1 MNAITYFK
9 LKSPYDGD
17 VTKNCALTGLEVD
30 NNFYTLEGRDIQS
43 VELEDG
49 KIVINLMNGEKLS
62 TDNITEGCLKDLT
75 IGFDEH
81 EGVLKITKN
90 GVTQE
95 IGGFVTHY
103 NQYEAIATDGS
114 LIGKGLVNSP
124 SGISPVYKTGQ
135 YRPVKRIIDITNDE
149 SLPKKCKV
157 LPGDRYLTIENVNEY
172 GYLYNYEGV
181 KKIACKLMETHSE
194 WRIPTKEDWD
204 DMLNA
209 IEPNDKFKNHND
221 TRSNKFLGRFAGKL
235 LKTSK
240 CWKEDENNDC
250 CDCYN
255 DEVTDQT
262 CNCGKDIACHPNY
275 CGEYGTCH
283 HRHKIDN
290 SGIDKYCFSAVP
302 SGYANEAKDFLYF
315 KERAYFWTAT
325 NHEYRDAY
333 IKAFAYNKS
342 SVLQD
347 ILAGDNYL
355 SLRLV
360 KDYTGDNFN
369 ERDNILGGSY
379 STVLMPSVKNG
390 QAIWTSVNIGL
401 IDCECNCH
409 CKYVLPNDGQ
419 DMNFI
424 KKYFTNEWNGKEWI
438 KKELADGESVVVINE
453 LVSQQETCN
462 DHCHCHCDDNEPVYK
477 TNYIEYRVV
486 NGELVDVARLIYDN
500 VMEDIQPKLDEITAN
515 VEDLSERLES
525 EITRST
531 TKDAELEA
539 AIQMESEA
547 REAKDAELEQAIA
560 AEASARESVDNQLWE
575 GLNGETARAQ
585 EVEGQLWKGIND
597 EASARESVD
606 NQLWEGLNGETAR
619 AQEVESQLWQGI
631 NGETARAQEVEG
643 QLWDAINTEAAA
655 REAKDSELEERIAAE
670 EQTRAEKDTELE
682 GMMLTQEGTEFDS
695 ESGILTLKSKEGT
708 NDIQVQFYSNFG
720 TF

>member
-262 CNCGKDIACHPNY
+262 CNCGKDIVCHPNY

-302 SGYANEAKDFLYF
+302 SGYATEAKDFLYF

-401 IDCECNCH
+401 IDCECDCH

-462 DHCHCHCDDNEPVYK
+462 DHCHCDDNEPVYK

-525 EITRST
+525 EINRST

-560 AEASARESVDNQLWE
+560 A
-575 GLNGETARAQ
+575 
-585 EVEGQLWKGIND
+585 

>member
-149 SLPKKCKV
+149 SLPKKGKV

-302 SGYANEAKDFLYF
+302 SGYATEAKDFLYF

-419 DMNFI
+419 DMKFI

-462 DHCHCHCDDNEPVYK
+462 DHCHCDDNEPVYK

-539 AIQMESEA
+539 AI
-547 REAKDAELEQAIA
+547 A

-585 EVEGQLWKGIND
+585 EVEAQLWKGIND

-619 AQEVESQLWQGI
+619 AQEVEAQLWQGI

-643 QLWDAINTEAAA
+643 QLWDAINAEAAA

>member
-81 EGVLKITKN
+81 EGVLRITKN

-103 NQYEAIATDGS
+103 NQHEAIATDGS

-149 SLPKKCKV
+149 SLPKKGEV

-172 GYLYNYEGV
+172 GYLYNYEGI

-235 LKTSK
+235 LKTPK
-240 CWKEDENNDC
+240 CWKEDENDDC
-250 CDCYN
+250 CDCHN

-290 SGIDKYCFSAVP
+290 SGIDKYCFSVVP

-401 IDCECNCH
+401 IDCECDCH

-438 KKELADGESVVVINE
+438 KKELADGESVVVINFKKE
-453 LVSQQETCN
+453 GNGQDDTSDDTDNNVNTSCGCHN
-462 DHCHCHCDDNEPVYK
+462 DVPEDKDYEAK
-477 TNYIEYRVV
+477 YIEYRVV
-486 NGELVDVARLIYDN
+486 KGELVNVADIIYDKVIEKIESDFDGIGGSIEEVKN
-500 VMEDIQPKLDEITAN
+500 KLEQ
-515 VEDLSERLES
+515 

-531 TKDAELEA
+531 QKDEELQTSINDLNSHIQQTDANIATVNENLVNSVNSINENVANGFNTINNNVANAVTTINEAIEAERQIRNEKDAELEEKLNA
-539 AIQMESEA
+539 EKQE
-547 REAKDAELEQAIA
+547 REAKDTELEEKLNAEKQEREVKDAELE
-560 AEASARESVDNQLWE
+560 D
-575 GLNGETARAQ
+575 
-585 EVEGQLWKGIND
+585 KINEIGGD
-597 EASARESVD
+597 FEDLSGK
-606 NQLWEGLNGETAR
+606 L
-619 AQEVESQLWQGI
+619 
-631 NGETARAQEVEG
+631 
-643 QLWDAINTEAAA
+643 
-655 REAKDSELEERIAAE
+655 
-670 EQTRAEKDTELE
+670 
-682 GMMLTQEGTEFDS
+682 LTQEGTVYNAEN
-695 ESGILTLKSKEGT
+695 GILTLKSRDGS
-708 NDIQVQFYSNFG
+708 NDVEVKFNFNFG

>member
-262 CNCGKDIACHPNY
+262 CNCGKDIVCHPNY

-401 IDCECNCH
+401 IDCECDCH

-462 DHCHCHCDDNEPVYK
+462 DHCHCDDNEPVYK

-486 NGELVDVARLIYDN
+486 NGELVDVARLIYNN

-560 AEASARESVDNQLWE
+560 AEAAARESVDNQLWE

-585 EVEGQLWKGIND
+585 EVEGQLWKGIN
-597 EASARESVD
+597 
-606 NQLWEGLNGETAR
+606 
-619 AQEVESQLWQGI
+619 
-631 NGETARAQEVEG
+631 GETARAQEVEG
-643 QLWDAINTEAAA
+643 QLWDAINAEAAA

>member
-1 MNAITYFK
+1 M
-9 LKSPYDGD
+9 
-17 VTKNCALTGLEVD
+17 
-30 NNFYTLEGRDIQS
+30 
-43 VELEDG
+43 
-49 KIVINLMNGEKLS
+49 
-62 TDNITEGCLKDLT
+62 
-75 IGFDEH
+75 
-81 EGVLKITKN
+81 
-90 GVTQE
+90 
-95 IGGFVTHY
+95 
-103 NQYEAIATDGS
+103 
-114 LIGKGLVNSP
+114 
-124 SGISPVYKTGQ
+124 
-135 YRPVKRIIDITNDE
+135 
-149 SLPKKCKV
+149 
-157 LPGDRYLTIENVNEY
+157 
-172 GYLYNYEGV
+172 
-181 KKIACKLMETHSE
+181 
-194 WRIPTKEDWD
+194 
-204 DMLNA
+204 
-209 IEPNDKFKNHND
+209 
-221 TRSNKFLGRFAGKL
+221 
-235 LKTSK
+235 
-240 CWKEDENNDC
+240 
-250 CDCYN
+250 
-255 DEVTDQT
+255 
-262 CNCGKDIACHPNY
+262 
-275 CGEYGTCH
+275 
-283 HRHKIDN
+283 
-290 SGIDKYCFSAVP
+290 
-302 SGYANEAKDFLYF
+302 
-315 KERAYFWTAT
+315 
-325 NHEYRDAY
+325 
-333 IKAFAYNKS
+333 
-342 SVLQD
+342 
-347 ILAGDNYL
+347 AGDNYL

-401 IDCECNCH
+401 IDCECDCH

-525 EITRST
+525 EINRSA

-560 AEASARESVDNQLWE
+560 A
-575 GLNGETARAQ
+575 
-585 EVEGQLWKGIND
+585 

>member
-1 MNAITYFK
+1 
-9 LKSPYDGD
+9 
-17 VTKNCALTGLEVD
+17 
-30 NNFYTLEGRDIQS
+30 
-43 VELEDG
+43 
-49 KIVINLMNGEKLS
+49 
-62 TDNITEGCLKDLT
+62 
-75 IGFDEH
+75 
-81 EGVLKITKN
+81 
-90 GVTQE
+90 
-95 IGGFVTHY
+95 
-103 NQYEAIATDGS
+103 
-114 LIGKGLVNSP
+114 
-124 SGISPVYKTGQ
+124 
-135 YRPVKRIIDITNDE
+135 
-149 SLPKKCKV
+149 
-157 LPGDRYLTIENVNEY
+157 
-172 GYLYNYEGV
+172 
-181 KKIACKLMETHSE
+181 METHSE

-302 SGYANEAKDFLYF
+302 SGYATEAKDFLYF

-453 LVSQQETCN
+453 LVSQQKTCN
-462 DHCHCHCDDNEPVYK
+462 DHCHCHCDDDETVYK

-619 AQEVESQLWQGI
+619 AQEVEAQLWQGI

-643 QLWDAINTEAAA
+643 QLWDAINAEAAA

>member
-103 NQYEAIATDGS
+103 NQHEAIATDGS

-262 CNCGKDIACHPNY
+262 CNCGKDIVCHPNY

-401 IDCECNCH
+401 IDCECDCH
-409 CKYVLPNDGQ
+409 CKYILPNDGQ

-462 DHCHCHCDDNEPVYK
+462 DHCHCDDNEPVYK

-525 EITRST
+525 EINRST

-560 AEASARESVDNQLWE
+560 A
-575 GLNGETARAQ
+575 
-585 EVEGQLWKGIND
+585 

>member
-103 NQYEAIATDGS
+103 NQHEAIATDGS

-262 CNCGKDIACHPNY
+262 CNCGKDIVCHPNY

-347 ILAGDNYL
+347 ILAGNNYL

-462 DHCHCHCDDNEPVYK
+462 DHCHCDDNEPVYK

-486 NGELVDVARLIYDN
+486 NGELVDVTKLIYDN

-525 EITRST
+525 EINRST

-560 AEASARESVDNQLWE
+560 AEASARESVVNQLWE

-585 EVEGQLWKGIND
+585 EVEGQLWKGIN
-597 EASARESVD
+597 
-606 NQLWEGLNGETAR
+606 
-619 AQEVESQLWQGI
+619 
-631 NGETARAQEVEG
+631 GETARAQEVEG
-643 QLWDAINTEAAA
+643 QLWDAINTEAAE